1 MPRYFIEVA
10 YKGTNYSGFQI
21 QKNASS
27 IQSEIEK
34 TLRIFYKHD
43 FELTGA
49 SRTDAGVHALQNFF
63 HFDVEHTLKTE
74 ASKVSPDGGDL
85 EGAVY
90 NLNAIL
96 PDDIAIKNIF

>member
-1 MPRYFIEVA
+1 MSRYFIDVS

-21 QKNASS
+21 QQNANS

-34 TLRIFYKHD
+34 ALSIFFKQS
-43 FELTGA
+43 FNLTGS

-63 HFDVEHTLKTE
+63 HFDLEHSLIPGNDFQQIE
-74 ASKVSPDGGDL
+74 GSKVSPRGGDL
-85 EGAVY
+85 EGALY

-96 PDDIAIKNIF
+96 P